1 MQELDINAVIMG
13 CKPVINKCR
22 TYMQLASKM
31 NILNPKKTGLYIL
44 VVLLTVINIALI
56 PVFTPINYIKSAWNK
71 AKSIIFPSKRLV

>member
-13 CKPVINKCR
+13 CKPLLQKVK
-22 TYMQLASKM
+22 TYMQLASKL
-31 NILNPKKTGLYIL
+31 NVLNPKKTGLYIL
-44 VVLLTVINIALI
+44 VILLTVINIALI

>member
-1 MQELDINAVIMG
+1 
-13 CKPVINKCR
+13 
-22 TYMQLASKM
+22 M